1 MIFIFRFLACTP
13 TELVELMYKPIVLE
27 IVHWRYLSSKG
38 ILIFCFCRVK
48 KPDEFNRPRI
58 PYGDRKIKTKSP
70 KFSSKK
76 VINYNSTLF
85 AVGSQCRPKGLL
97 YYPMSYK
104 QGRIHL
110 NALNCCPKVVFR
122 LFPLPG

>member
-27 IVHWRYLSSKG
+27 IVHWIYLSYKG

-76 VINYNSTLF
+76 VINYQLYLLLAVSAVQKVFCITL
-85 AVGSQCRPKGLL
+85 
-97 YYPMSYK
+97 
-104 QGRIHL
+104 
-110 NALNCCPKVVFR
+110 CPTSREEFI
-122 LFPLPG
+122 